1 MWVQSSTLAPNARS
15 SFDEAPAS
23 PLAQIGVR
31 SSFVGCVIG
40 DARSSWRRTPSR
52 LSQAVPRL
60 FACDLEP
67 APGQGRR
74 EEALPPTCRR
84 RPRLP
89 ANPYTRRPAYA
100 ESVPMPCQY
109 RSAPTPIR
117 YTPATIVR
125 FEKRRRPYIEQI
137 CVPKACQCRASA
149 PQLDRKSVQRRPSAN
164 LDGTSGPR
172 SSSVTADG
180 AFAHRQDTRAAFL
193 N

>member
-67 APGQGRR
+67 APGQRRR
-74 EEALPPTCRR
+74 EEALPPACRR

-100 ESVPMPCQY
+100 ESVPMPCQC

-125 FEKRRRPYIEQI
+125 FEKRTYIEQI
-137 CVPKACQCRASA
+137 CLSKACRCRGS
-149 PQLDRKSVQRRPSAN
+149 PPMVDRKNVPEEPVSE
-164 LDGTSGPR
+164 TF
-172 SSSVTADG
+172 TA
-180 AFAHRQDTRAAFL
+180 Q
-193 N
+193 